1 MWTVEEFKALYEE
14 KKKENDSMNKDY
26 DRILELENN
35 ELVKEYMKL
44 RKLNGIENESYILYK
59 KSRITDKQ
67 TVFSC
72 LPGRFAFDSNI
83 YLFLG
88 YTHQRFCDG
97 TFYVYRNITKRYV
110 DDNNIEILEN
120 DSNRYESNK
129 TIIRFV
135 NNKYVD
141 YDKNISYDDE
151 LTYSY
156 IREILDGGND
166 ESFIKKLRMNKDKYM
181 VASIKEARWYI

>member
-1 MWTVEEFKALYEE
+1 MWTVEAFKELYEE

-44 RKLNGIENESYILYK
+44 RKLKGIENESYILYK

-72 LPGRFAFDSNI
+72 LPERFDFGSNI

-88 YTHQRFCDG
+88 YTHQKFCDG
-97 TFYVYRNITKRYV
+97 TFCVYRNIAKRYV

-120 DSNRYESNK
+120 DSNRYEESK
-129 TIIRFV
+129 TIIKFV
-135 NNKYVD
+135 DNKYQD
-141 YDKNISYDDE
+141 YDKHIDYDDE

-181 VASIKEARWYI
+181 VASIKEAR